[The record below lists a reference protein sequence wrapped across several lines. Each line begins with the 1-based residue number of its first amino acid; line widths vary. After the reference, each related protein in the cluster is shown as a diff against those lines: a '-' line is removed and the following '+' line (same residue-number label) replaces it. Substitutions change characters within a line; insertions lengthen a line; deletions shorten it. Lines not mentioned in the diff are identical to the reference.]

1 MNRPPFVPNDFA
13 GKCKIFPKRDVMLLP
28 FQQKWVTDNSRL
40 KLCVKSRQVGLSWC
54 TAYRVVRQKL
64 AKGARLDAWVS
75 SRDETQALLF
85 IEDAK
90 RFSNIL
96 NVAAQ
101 AQGQTVVDDQ
111 GHTSFSLR
119 FANGLRVHS
128 MSSNP
133 DAQAGKRGDRIL
145 DEFALHGDPKKLY
158 EIAFPGIVWGGSLE
172 IFSSHRGSAN
182 YFNELLREITE
193 RGNPK
198 GFSYHRV
205 RLQDALD
212 QGFLYKLQQKLPPD
226 DERLAMD
233 ETDYFNFIRAGS
245 ADEESFQQ
253 EFCCVPADD
262 NTAFLPYDLIACCA
276 AGHGLFCSRLGSW
289 RAFIIARI
297 YEL

>member
-133 DAQAGKRGDRIL
+133 DAQSGKHGDRIL

-182 YFNELLREITE
+182 YFNELLRESLSAGI
-193 RGNPK
+193 PK
-198 GFSYHRV
+198 DFR
-205 RLQDALD
+205 
-212 QGFLYKLQQKLPPD
+212 
-226 DERLAMD
+226 
-233 ETDYFNFIRAGS
+233 
-245 ADEESFQQ
+245 
-253 EFCCVPADD
+253 
-262 NTAFLPYDLIACCA
+262 
-276 AGHGLFCSRLGSW
+276 
-289 RAFIIARI
+289 IIASDSRMLSTKVSFTSCNKSCRQMTSVSRWMKPI
-297 YEL
+297 ILISSGPVQQMKKVFSRSFVASPRTITPPSSHTI